1 MIGKELLSER
11 YITISHAKEVLI
23 SKADINELSY
33 EHGCALDYLEK
44 FAKLSLE
51 DAENLVKDLK
61 ELGLD
66 EKTAVKIADM
76 LPEDI
81 EDLKLI
87 FYKSDIP
94 KNSEEILDIV
104 SQYK

>member
-1 MIGKELLSER
+1 MIGKEMISER
-11 YITISHAKEVLI
+11 YITISRAKEI
-23 SKADINELSY
+23 MTGKANIDELSY

-44 FAKLSLE
+44 FAKLNAE
-51 DAENLVKDLK
+51 DAEKLVEELK

-66 EKTAVKIADM
+66 EKIAIKIADI

-94 KNSEEILDIV
+94 KNAEEILDAV
-104 SQYK
+104 SRYK

>member
-1 MIGKELLSER
+1 MAVEIREIAQKFER
-11 YITISHAKEVLI
+11 ISAHSHI
-23 SKADINELSY
+23 R
-33 EHGCALDYLEK
+33 G
-44 FAKLSLE
+44 
-51 DAENLVKDLK
+51 
-61 ELGLD
+61 LGLD

-76 LPEDI
+76 LPEDV

-104 SQYK
+104 SQYR

>member
-1 MIGKELLSER
+1 MIGKKLLSER
-11 YITISHAKEVLI
+11 HITIPHAKAMMTN
-23 SKADINELSY
+23 KANIDELSY

-44 FAKLSLE
+44 FAKLSPE
-51 DAENLVKDLK
+51 DAEKLVEELK

-94 KNSEEILDIV
+94 KNSEDILDIV
-104 SQYK
+104 SQYR